1 MKFDIKEKCVD
12 CDSPLIISNLV
23 GNQVNFICSGDS
35 CNQHGLIVGGKLYS
49 TFDGQKDKDLEDKI
63 DDDFVG
69 LLKEIECSPSE
80 IDIFSAME
88 KIAKRLE
95 LLISKL

>member
-1 MKFDIKEKCVD
+1 MKFDIREKCID
-12 CDSPLIISNLV
+12 CDSPLIISSLI
-23 GNQVNFICSGDS
+23 GNQVNFICSSES
-35 CNQHGLIVGGKLYS
+35 CEQYGLIVGGKSYF
-49 TFDGQKDKDLEDKI
+49 TFDDQKDLEDKI

-80 IDIFSAME
+80 IDIYSAME

-95 LLISKL
+95 LLISKLL